1 MGIVRQTVVEICYVN
16 AMMVIQAFG
25 VKTKLQVTFTLF
37 SAFLA
42 HRKMEGCNE
51 IICVS
56 QGRRHSL
63 SAKFTMI
70 NIVLG

>member
-16 AMMVIQAFG
+16 AMMVTQAFD
-25 VKTKLQVTFTLF
+25 VKTKLQVTCTLF

-42 HRKMEGCNE
+42 HRKMEGCYE
-51 IICVS
+51 IVYVS
-56 QGRRHSL
+56 QGCQHSL
-63 SAKFTMI
+63 SAKFTPI